1 MLLEEGA
8 ALLEGL
14 GCGGMGLFG
23 VFEESV
29 ESVLLVEDVVDVGLE
44 LLEVLLLGCFVLL
57 FLFVVEGLEVLLLF

>member
-1 MLLEEGA
+1 
-8 ALLEGL
+8 
-14 GCGGMGLFG
+14 MGLFG